1 MDELL
6 GPEMDGYQILL
17 RELKERIRTAR
28 LQAALAVNQEL
39 ILLYWGIGREIME
52 RQAREGWGSRVIDR
66 LSADLR
72 RDFPDMTGL
81 SARNLKYM
89 RALAETHPD
98 RAFVQQVVARLPW
111 GHVVR
116 LMENVKDAT
125 RREWYARQSIE
136 HGWSRNV
143 LIHQIESNL
152 YERQGKALTNFS
164 RTLPAVQSELAQQ
177 LIKDPYSF
185 DFLALGPDLLE
196 RDLERGLLEHLRS
209 LILELGKGFAF
220 VGSQYRLDVGGQDFY
235 LDLLFYH
242 LRLRC
247 FVVIDL
253 KIEEFKPEFAGKM
266 NFYLS
271 AVDEQ
276 LRHPDDGPSIG
287 IILCKSRNELIV
299 EYALRDT
306 AKPMGVS
313 QYRLSTALPDQFQ
326 SELPTLEE
334 FARELPYLSLVA
346 VRIEIERALRL
357 LMTSRGLEPGRGVGI
372 GRALRELKESGE
384 VPSGTE
390 AFVRTLATMNEA
402 VHGIEVEPAVATE
415 ALRVASEF
423 LAELRRLAAE

>member
-6 GPEMDGYQILL
+6 GPQIDGYQILL
-17 RELKERIRTAR
+17 RELKDLPGTLSTRAR
-28 LQAALAVNQEL
+28 LRKPTPTVHLCNRLLHDYRGGTSSGLWRTSRTLRAAN
-39 ILLYWGIGREIME
+39 GTRD
-52 RQAREGWGSRVIDR
+52 SR
-66 LSADLR
+66 
-72 RDFPDMTGL
+72 
-81 SARNLKYM
+81 
-89 RALAETHPD
+89 
-98 RAFVQQVVARLPW
+98 
-111 GHVVR
+111 
-116 LMENVKDAT
+116 
-125 RREWYARQSIE
+125 SIE

-196 RDLERGLLEHLRS
+196 RDLERGLLEYLRS

-242 LRLRC
+242 LRLRR

-276 LRHPDDGPSIG
+276 LRHPDDGLSIG

-346 VRIEIERALRL
+346 VRIEIERALRV

-402 VHGIEVEPAVATE
+402 VRGIEVEPAVAAE

-423 LAELRRLAAE
+423 LAELRRLTAE